1 MKDKKNKISDFVSKV
16 EDGTNEAF
24 DRINDPLMDEDA
36 AEADSS
42 NINYSDIVK
51 TSPEDKRKKLPW
63 IVAIVLII
71 LIVLSF
77 CALFFQSN
85 PKTIFVKAVDGLF
98 NGVTSKLGDSAY
110 DVVNGNLDLEYKV
123 HSDIDDSS
131 LDDEISKIKWQAK
144 YNLDVTND
152 RAFAKITGNNGN
164 DEIKLDV
171 YSEKD
176 DKYIKLDSFENYLK
190 IGQGHFSLNILN
202 SFGDVSTLFEGVN
215 QAFDKA
221 VASEKIIGGNKT
233 INLNGEEMKVYE
245 SKLVVNDSN
254 KERFKETFINSMAAN
269 TSFIKALHNIRN
281 TDIKDEVLNVQT
293 SKDNLNKMIDEAGKI
308 EISIYTK
315 GKNQDFVQLNIKTDK
330 GGFNLVK
337 GSDGYNYSL
346 TNDDEV
352 ISGTM
357 DIKVNKNNHKFNISL
372 EKKENDKVLYT
383 QNIKIDLKTKNNGS
397 FKNVDIGNFV
407 EYANMSDVDKFN
419 LQTNIVSNPVISKL
433 VSAGLEV
440 NLDELF
446 K

>member
-352 ISGTM
+352 ISETM

-383 QNIKIDLKTKNNGS
+383 QNIKIDIKTKNNGS
-397 FKNVDIGNFV
+397 FKNVDTGNFV

-440 NLDELF
+440 NLDEWF

>member
-42 NINYSDIVK
+42 NINYSDILK

-352 ISGTM
+352 ISGKM

-397 FKNVDIGNFV
+397 FKNVDTGNFV

-440 NLDELF
+440 NLDEWF